1 MIFPT
6 TITNNIHK
14 KMPIPSAKVIAALEK
29 QADHELLASQ
39 SYLAMSYWSDVHH
52 HAGFASFFKKQAG
65 EELEHANKILKHLA
79 DRDVVPKIGA
89 VPAPVGTF
97 KALIETAQA
106 AFDFE
111 RANTAG
117 IHAAYEV
124 AVAEKVYPAQVLLHW
139 FISEQVEEEAWSDK
153 LLVKTREAGC
163 AGALLNLD
171 RHLEKILAGDAD

>member
-1 MIFPT
+1 MPT
-6 TITNNIHK
+6 
-14 KMPIPSAKVIAALEK
+14 PSAKVIAALEK

-39 SYLAMSYWSDVHH
+39 NYLAMSYWCDVHH

-65 EELEHANKILKHLA
+65 EELEHAKKILKHLA

-89 VPAPVGTF
+89 VAAPAGNF

-124 AVAEKVYPAQVLLHW
+124 VQAEKDYPAQVLLHW
-139 FISEQVEEEAWSDK
+139 FINEQVEEEDWSAEM
-153 LLVKTREAGC
+153 VERVQAASC
-163 AGALLNLD
+163 AGSLSDLD
-171 RHLEKILAGDAD
+171 RHIARFLEEEVREVPAEK

>member
-1 MIFPT
+1 MSV
-6 TITNNIHK
+6 
-14 KMPIPSAKVIAALEK
+14 PSAKIIAALEK
-29 QADHELLASQ
+29 QADHELLASRN
-39 SYLAMSYWSDVHH
+39 YLAMSYWCDVHH
-52 HAGFASFFKKQAG
+52 HAGFAGFFKKQAG
-65 EELEHANKILKHLA
+65 EELAHANKLLKHLA

-89 VPAPVGTF
+89 VAAPAGNF

-117 IHAAYEV
+117 IHAAYEITL
-124 AVAEKVYPAQVLLHW
+124 AEKDYPAQVLLHW
-139 FISEQVEEEAWSDK
+139 FIAEQVEEEAWSDK

-171 RHLEKILAGDAD
+171 RHLEKILNGDSPES

>member
-1 MIFPT
+1 MPT
-6 TITNNIHK
+6 
-14 KMPIPSAKVIAALEK
+14 PSVKVIAALEK
-29 QADHELLASQ
+29 QADQELLASQ
-39 SYLAMSYWSDVHH
+39 NYLAMSYWCDVHH
-52 HAGFASFFKKQAG
+52 HAGFAGFFKRQAG
-65 EELEHANKILKHLA
+65 EELAHANKILKHLA
-79 DRDVVPKIGA
+79 DRDVVPKIGPVA
-89 VPAPVGTF
+89 APAGNF

-124 AVAEKVYPAQVLLHW
+124 ALAEKDYPAQILLHW
-139 FISEQVEEEAWSDK
+139 FIAEQVEEEAWSDK

-171 RHLEKILAGDAD
+171 RHLEKILGGDAAAG

>member
-1 MIFPT
+1 
-6 TITNNIHK
+6 
-14 KMPIPSAKVIAALEK
+14 MPVPSAKVIAALEK

-39 SYLAMSYWSDVHH
+39 SYLAMSYWCDVHH

-89 VPAPVGTF
+89 VPPPLGNF

-124 AVAEKVYPAQVLLHW
+124 ALAEKDYPAQVLLHW
-139 FISEQVEEEAWSDK
+139 FIAEQVEEEAWSDK
-153 LLVKTREAGC
+153 LLVKTRESAC
-163 AGALLNLD
+163 AGALMNLD
-171 RHLEKILAGDAD
+171 RHLEKILGGDSES